1 MKMTLTT
8 VVALLTA
15 ALCVP
20 LAFASNQR
28 NDIISCYDYAKVP
41 EHRIDQPETELFILV
56 DQTVRLDVP
65 LKKMVHQQIPNFAKP
80 GNKVTVVTFSA
91 LAAGQYTNITF
102 EGKFDHLMPTSVRN
116 SLGRQH
122 LQSFDNCLKKQAQ
135 AINMLNV
142 KLKNS
147 FNDGEQS
154 FPKTELV
161 GSLLSVSTEVVAQST
176 AKRKI
181 LLVVSDMLENSETLS
196 FYSKGRVRTLDAE
209 QAYAKIQSA
218 GFSGDL
224 AGMDVYVVG
233 AGFIHGAKN
242 YSSQKSVN
250 ELERFW
256 RKVITENNGK
266 VVQFGKPQ
274 LLNNIR

>member
-1 MKMTLTT
+1 MIKTVFSAATLMA
-8 VVALLTA
+8 VALGSFS
-15 ALCVP
+15 
-20 LAFASNQR
+20 AFASNQR
-28 NDIISCYDYAKVP
+28 NDITSCYDYAKLP
-41 EHRIDQPETELFILV
+41 EYRVDQPEAELFILV

-65 LKKMVHQQIPNFAKP
+65 LKKAVHQQVPNFAKP

-91 LAAGQYTNITF
+91 LAAGKYTNITF
-102 EGKFDHLMPTSVRN
+102 EGKFDHPMNTSVRN

-122 LQSFDNCLKKQAQ
+122 LQKFDNCMKMQGK
-135 AINMLNV
+135 AINLLNV
-142 KLKNS
+142 KLKDS

-154 FPKTELV
+154 FPRTELV
-161 GSLLSVSTEVVAQST
+161 GSLLNVSTEVVAQST
-176 AKRKI
+176 ANRKI

-196 FYSKGRVRTLDAE
+196 FYSKGRVRTLDADE
-209 QAYAKIQSA
+209 AYSKIKSA

-224 AGMDVYVVG
+224 AGTEVYVVG

-256 RKVITENNGK
+256 RKVIAENNGK
-266 VVQFGKPQ
+266 IVQFGKPQ
-274 LLNNIR
+274 LLSNIR